1 MLKFLVYNIS
11 FSAVGSGGGEGIDTH
26 INRSDNKVYSCLR
39 IYISIELCNLVF
51 RSFDF

>member
-1 MLKFLVYNIS
+1 MGVWR
-11 FSAVGSGGGEGIDTH
+11 GGEGIDTH

-39 IYISIELCNLVF
+39 IYMELCNLVF